1 MARKLTDWSWRRWPW
16 SPNDGGEPQRSAE
29 PGAEG
34 SQAKTSEDSN
44 NVKNLRTVIG
54 ELGKE
59 LKKSK
64 DGLQNDGVAVS
75 STTATLRVEINKS
88 EEADARLAFTVPGIG
103 GLGAGGK
110 GQQGSEMT
118 TTIQVVLSPETP
130 NPTAE
135 DDGGAGKTS
144 SS

>member
-1 MARKLTDWSWRRWPW
+1 MARKLMDWNWRRWPW
-16 SPNDGGEPQRSAE
+16 SPNDGGEPERSAE

-34 SQAKTSEDSN
+34 QQAKTSEDSN
-44 NVKNLRTVIG
+44 DVRNLRTVIA
-54 ELGKE
+54 ELAKE
-59 LKKSK
+59 LRKSK

-75 STTATLRVEINKS
+75 SATATLRVEINNG
-88 EEADARLAFTVPGIG
+88 EEAGARLSFTVPGIG

-130 NPTAE
+130 NRTAE
-135 DDGGAGKTS
+135 DDGAGR
-144 SS
+144 